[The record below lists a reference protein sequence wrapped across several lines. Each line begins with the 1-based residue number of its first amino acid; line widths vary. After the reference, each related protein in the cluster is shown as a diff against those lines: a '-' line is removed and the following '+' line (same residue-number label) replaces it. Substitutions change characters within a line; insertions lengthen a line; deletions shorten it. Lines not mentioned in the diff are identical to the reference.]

1 MVEISPETER
11 KENIK
16 KCQIFYEDA
25 LKVAKEKLKFT
36 DNLRL
41 QLVVNYGSFGDEY
54 MSNESKIKTKQ
65 EVEKT
70 LDDALVEIEKLA
82 DEEFVKS
89 ATILSEMD
97 KLAKK

>member
-1 MVEISPETER
+1 LVEISNEAER
-11 KENIK
+11 NKNIK
-16 KCQIFYEDA
+16 KCQSLYEDA
-25 LKVAKEKLKFT
+25 LKVAKEKLKVS

-54 MSNESKIKTKQ
+54 LSDEAKIKAKQ

-70 LDDALVEIEKLA
+70 LGEALVEIEKLA

-89 ATILSEMD
+89 AKILSEMD